1 MVLIG
6 GLGHNSAV
14 LAGLADRLARASV
27 EPGCEQVS
35 AVAGQRI
42 GKVSATSWVWI
53 IVVTFWLCEVVGVG
67 FGQSG

>member
-14 LAGLADRLARASV
+14 PAGLADRLVRGSV
-27 EPGCEQVS
+27 EPGCGQGS

-42 GKVSATSWVWI
+42 GKVSATSWV
-53 IVVTFWLCEVVGVG
+53 
-67 FGQSG
+67 